1 MSSYVIRE
9 LQIKTKM
16 RYHNTP
22 IGMAN
27 IQNTDTISA
36 GEAVE
41 QQGLSFIAGGNAK
54 RYSHHSHLGR
64 QFTSFL

>member
-1 MSSYVIRE
+1 MSPYVIRD

-22 IGMAN
+22 IGMAK
-27 IQNTDTISA
+27 IQNTETTNA
-36 GEAVE
+36 GEAEE

-54 RYSHHSHLGR
+54 
-64 QFTSFL
+64 

>member
-22 IGMAN
+22 IGMAK
-27 IQNTDTISA
+27 IQNTDTNA

-41 QQGLSFIAGGNAK
+41 QQGHSFIAGGNAK
-54 RYSHHSHLGR
+54 
-64 QFTSFL
+64 